1 MVVKRAKVW
10 HTTSA
15 EFITVPKLAKM
26 MGMPYATAL
35 KLANSGQV
43 PGGVKLGAKRLLFRR
58 VVVEAWLK
66 GTTIG

>member
-1 MVVKRAKVW
+1 MAVKRAKVW
-10 HTTSA
+10 HTNNT

-43 PGGVKLGAKRLLFRR
+43 PGGLTLGTKRLLFRR